1 MPGSDGTLSS
11 AIAHGRTRSVTAAA
25 SCLCCGTDSVQ
36 ALLDFGLQP
45 PSNRFGRPDVPDEE
59 THPLVVGQCSECGL
73 VQLVEPM
80 PSSMVKS
87 HFAWLSYNEPEGH
100 LDELVARLH
109 RLPGLGPDS
118 RIVGLTY
125 KDDSTLARFNR
136 SGYGNTFRYDLA
148 TDLKLRDPCAGLE
161 SVQAILS
168 DSLASRLAAR
178 HGMADVLVARHVLE
192 HAHRPAAFLRAAAKL
207 VKTGGYLVFEMPDCT
222 KFLRACDYSFIWEE
236 HIAYFSS
243 RTLAAFVQSAGLA
256 MPETQLYSYSLEDS
270 LVGVLQNQGGTE
282 IRRVEQ
288 EDLEASLADAR
299 NFADRFSGTR
309 ERLHAAFRS
318 WREQGKR
325 IAIFGAGHLA
335 AKFVNLFSLREFFD
349 CVIDDNPHKQA
360 LLMPGSHLPIYA
372 SPTLVS
378 RAIDLCLLSLNPESE
393 QKVLAKNQAFVERGG
408 EFLSIFALSPRTIYK
423 ACAP

>member
-1 MPGSDGTLSS
+1 LSS
-11 AIAHGRTRSVTAAA
+11 AIARDRTPGATAAA
-25 SCLCCGTDSVQ
+25 SCLCCGLDSVQ
-36 ALLDFGLQP
+36 VLLDFGLQP
-45 PSNRFGRPDVPDEE
+45 PSNRFIRPDVPDEE
-59 THPLVVGQCSECGL
+59 THPLVVGQCSGCGL

-87 HFAWLSYNEPEGH
+87 RFAWMTYNEPEGH
-100 LDELVARLH
+100 LDELVARLR
-109 RLPGLGPDS
+109 RLPGLDPDS

-125 KDDSTLARFNR
+125 KDDSTLARFNH
-136 SGYGNTFRYDLA
+136 SGHANTFRYDLA
-148 TDLKLRDPCAGLE
+148 GDLGLQDPCAGLE
-161 SVQAILS
+161 SVQAVLS
-168 DSLASRLAAR
+168 EALASKLAAR
-178 HGMADVLVARHVLE
+178 HGTADVLVARHVLE
-192 HAHRPAAFLRAAAKL
+192 HARHPAAFLRVAAKL
-207 VKTGGYLVFEMPDCT
+207 VKPGGYLVFEMPDCT
-222 KFLRACDYSFIWEE
+222 KFMRACDYSFIWEE

-243 RTLAAFVQSAGLA
+243 RTLAALVRSAGLA
-256 MPETQLYSYSLEDS
+256 MLETLLYPYPLEDS
-270 LVGVLQNQGGTE
+270 LVGVVRNQGETE
-282 IRRVEQ
+282 SRRVGQ
-288 EDLEASLADAR
+288 DGLEAALADAR
-299 NFADRFSGTR
+299 NFADHFPGLR

-360 LLMPGSHLPIYA
+360 LLMPGSRLPICA